1 MSRAGVKTCPIF
13 ISSYITPVSAKSATA
28 RHNQKMSWSI
38 QSISPSKES
47 VFLEQTGTGVTRQI
61 SVPGA
66 TDAFF
71 EGGMLMIKASTGCVW
86 EVDPNTGSR
95 KRLCNEEAQ

>member
-13 ISSYITPVSAKSATA
+13 ISSYITPVSAKSAGTC
-28 RHNQKMSWSI
+28 HNPDMSWSI
-38 QSISPSKES
+38 QSVSADKES
-47 VFLEQTGTGVTRQI
+47 VFLEQAGTGITRQI

-86 EVDPNTGSR
+86 EVNPDTGSR
-95 KRLCNEEAQ
+95 KRVCEGSL